1 MIFLFYFLFISIF
14 IYRKHYIH
22 NHKWLPGY
30 TMFAIVCHQFLIL
43 IYWVGDIE
51 IICWLSIQH
60 PFFWFF
66 IIILYI
72 ISFIIQFN
80 IVHTVLIFHKGTE
93 EIAAKWFQIL
103 QNVFSF
109 FLKKN
114 LKLNFNLKNEWYLYQ
129 LNYSNYFVSFFYIL
143 LNILSIFLIF
153 FRIFFFFFMVFFFFF
168 YCPYFYVSINK
179 LYRKKLHVIF
189 YIFFKVFFFL

>member
-93 EIAAKWFQIL
+93 EITAKWFQIL

-114 LKLNFNLKNEWYLYQ
+114 LKLNFNLKNEWYLYCIFF
-129 LNYSNYFVSFFYIL
+129 LHFIKYIIYIFDFFY
-143 LNILSIFLIF
+143 N
-153 FRIFFFFFMVFFFFF
+153 FFFFFYGFFFFF